1 MTQTGRF
8 KRATLL
14 QTSTQQQQQNEQR
27 MTPDLQQQEVMQ
39 QNINNNQLQQ
49 PARNPK
55 SNSDAAEKRVTVMV
69 ACMVGAFMA
78 AWTPYSILALF
89 ETFIGVAGQ
98 HQATRHEA
106 NRQMD
111 DEKSTDAEENFFNY
125 VGAISP
131 AFATIPSLFAKT
143 SAVLN
148 PLIYGLLNTQVTIL
162 NPLNQ
167 IFDNWKINHFLRY
180 AVPIGLGQV
189 SYSILRSS
197 PSLLQHES
205 RTGLLGESNGTSQ
218 SASITRFQF
227 HVEAVGDC
235 QRAHERNCSANQQRL
250 AKFHS
255 QPA

>member
-14 QTSTQQQQQNEQR
+14 QTSTQQQQRNEQR

-39 QNINNNQLQQ
+39 HNFNNNQLQQ

-89 ETFIGVAGQ
+89 ETFIGNVGQ
-98 HQATRHEA
+98 HQQQTSNISSSFTIGGHQQTRHEA

-111 DEKSTDAEENFFNY
+111 DEKSNEAENFFYY

-148 PLIYGLLNTQVTIL
+148 PLIYGLLNTQVNIFNL
-162 NPLNQ
+162 LNQ
-167 IFDNWKINHFLRY
+167 FIFNNWKVNNLLGY
-180 AVPIGLGQV
+180 PVPIGLGEIFDAV
-189 SYSILRSS
+189 SESRSTPSSTSMQQSGTGDDDTRQQTKEEKTIASIPELRS
-197 PSLLQHES
+197 
-205 RTGLLGESNGTSQ
+205 
-218 SASITRFQF
+218 
-227 HVEAVGDC
+227 
-235 QRAHERNCSANQQRL
+235 
-250 AKFHS
+250 
-255 QPA
+255 

>member
-1 MTQTGRF
+1 MRRKTQASLTGYNMHQE
-8 KRATLL
+8 KNEN
-14 QTSTQQQQQNEQR
+14 QQVESDSQQHQHSSVSGRKSRQQKQGKNKNQR
-27 MTPDLQQQEVMQ
+27 S
-39 QNINNNQLQQ
+39 
-49 PARNPK
+49 

-148 PLIYGLLNTQVTIL
+148 PLIYGLLNTQVTF
-162 NPLNQ
+162 PLNQ
-167 IFDNWKINHFLRY
+167 FIFDNWKMNNLLGY
-180 AVPIGLGQV
+180 AVPIGLGEIFKAVPQ
-189 SYSILRSS
+189 STSTPSS
-197 PSLLQHES
+197 
-205 RTGLLGESNGTSQ
+205 TSTQ
-218 SASITRFQF
+218 
-227 HVEAVGDC
+227 
-235 QRAHERNCSANQQRL
+235 
-250 AKFHS
+250 
-255 QPA
+255 

>member
-1 MTQTGRF
+1 M
-8 KRATLL
+8 ATL
-14 QTSTQQQQQNEQR
+14 QPTPQHQISDQHHPPTENKPKKQN
-27 MTPDLQQQEVMQ
+27 
-39 QNINNNQLQQ
+39 
-49 PARNPK
+49 
-55 SNSDAAEKRVTVMV
+55 DAAEKRVTVMV

-148 PLIYGLLNTQVTIL
+148 PLIYGLLNTQVTF
-162 NPLNQ
+162 PLNQ
-167 IFDNWKINHFLRY
+167 FIFDNWKMNNLLGY
-180 AVPIGLGQV
+180 AVSIGLGE
-189 SYSILRSS
+189 I
-197 PSLLQHES
+197 
-205 RTGLLGESNGTSQ
+205 
-218 SASITRFQF
+218 F
-227 HVEAVGDC
+227 EAVP
-235 QRAHERNCSANQQRL
+235 QS
-250 AKFHS
+250 S
-255 QPA
+255 STPPT

>member
-1 MTQTGRF
+1 
-8 KRATLL
+8 
-14 QTSTQQQQQNEQR
+14 
-27 MTPDLQQQEVMQ
+27 MTPDLQQHQEVMQ
-39 QNINNNQLQQ
+39 QTVNNNQLQQ

-98 HQATRHEA
+98 HQQETRHEA

-111 DEKSTDAEENFFNY
+111 DEKSTDASEENFFNY

-148 PLIYGLLNTQVTIL
+148 PLIYGLLNTQVTIFNL
-162 NPLNQ
+162 LNQ
-167 IFDNWKINHFLRY
+167 I
-180 AVPIGLGQV
+180 
-189 SYSILRSS
+189 ILK
-197 PSLLQHES
+197 
-205 RTGLLGESNGTSQ
+205 N
-218 SASITRFQF
+218 
-227 HVEAVGDC
+227 
-235 QRAHERNCSANQQRL
+235 
-250 AKFHS
+250 
-255 QPA
+255 